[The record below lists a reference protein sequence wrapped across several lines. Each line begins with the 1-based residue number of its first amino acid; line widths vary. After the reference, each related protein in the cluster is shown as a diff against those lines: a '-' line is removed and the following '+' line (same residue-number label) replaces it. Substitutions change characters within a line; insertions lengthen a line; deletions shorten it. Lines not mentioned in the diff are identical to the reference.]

1 VSDVFNYLQEKMD
14 EEIRVISESL
24 ANGNARDH
32 AEYRHAVGV
41 IRGLNIAHDI
51 ISDVSKRME
60 EVDD

>member
-1 VSDVFNYLQEKMD
+1 MSDVLDYLREKIDD
-14 EEIRVISESL
+14 EIQVISDSL